1 MAVFML
7 SFCQFNIEQ
16 IDRTVNGNW
25 NSELVVKRHVIPMN
39 DGMKNVDLPDSKWN
53 NVNSM
58 PYGEKCSRFASFTFM
73 NGTIDQ
79 DTYAQCT
86 KQRNN

>member
-7 SFCQFNIEQ
+7 SFCQLNIEQ

-39 DGMKNVDLPDSKWN
+39 DGMKNVDLPDSK
-53 NVNSM
+53 
-58 PYGEKCSRFASFTFM
+58 
-73 NGTIDQ
+73 
-79 DTYAQCT
+79 
-86 KQRNN
+86 